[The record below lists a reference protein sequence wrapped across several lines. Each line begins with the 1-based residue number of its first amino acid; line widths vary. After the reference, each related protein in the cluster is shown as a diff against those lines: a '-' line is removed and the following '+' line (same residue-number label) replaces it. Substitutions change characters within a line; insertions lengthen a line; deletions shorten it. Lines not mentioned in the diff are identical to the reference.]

1 MLSETEVEFNRELE
15 AQQDKINKLHRE
27 LRDASSDMGA
37 RRRRLEAAQA
47 AQKERKT
54 RELKIHN
61 LQIAVEEQ
69 RSRLLHMQQQ
79 YGQMD
84 GEVSMKLGDADEG
97 LAIPAGALPA
107 NILSNINPNSHQP
120 LVLDQAQRQLLA
132 STLPPAHVLRARVNA
147 YKSNNQEL
155 EEGVRGLQAKSSDL
169 AAKYRRI
176 IASCIQAPEDKVDT
190 VLENLLRAVE
200 SENDVELGRVREF
213 LSRVDGVE

>member
-15 AQQDKINKLHRE
+15 AQQDKINKLHGE

-79 YGQMD
+79 CGQMD
-84 GEVSMKLGDADEG
+84 GEAPMKLGDADEG
-97 LAIPAGALPA
+97 LATGALPA

-120 LVLDQAQRQLLA
+120 LVIDQAQRQLLA

-147 YKSNNQEL
+147 YKANNQEL
-155 EEGVRGLQAKSSDL
+155 EDGVRGLQAKSSDL

-176 IASCIQAPEDKVDT
+176 IASCIQAPEDVEYTLITFIGGLFVMNVKMFRGLDVDMT
-190 VLENLLRAVE
+190 C
-200 SENDVELGRVREF
+200 F
-213 LSRVDGVE
+213 TCW

>member
-15 AQQDKINKLHRE
+15 AQQDKINKLHGE

-79 YGQMD
+79 CGQMD
-84 GEVSMKLGDADEG
+84 GEAPMKLGDADEG
-97 LAIPAGALPA
+97 LATGALPA

-120 LVLDQAQRQLLA
+120 LVIDQAQRQLLA

-147 YKSNNQEL
+147 YKANNQEL
-155 EEGVRGLQAKSSDL
+155 EDGVRGLQAKSSDL

-190 VLENLLRAVE
+190 VFENLLRAVE